1 LRQRLFGKNGAPE
14 RPQTLRC
21 SKIKKNL
28 SSEDAQSEC
37 GAHSNRP
44 ATKEAAA
51 QIFAQLPLAFC
62 GG

>member
-1 LRQRLFGKNGAPE
+1 MIFPLKMRKANAARIQ
-14 RPQTLRC
+14 
-21 SKIKKNL
+21 
-28 SSEDAQSEC
+28 
-37 GAHSNRP
+37 NRP